1 MILLTTTDKLNIV
14 VENEDLLNG
23 NKNFKILCQQRL
35 YDGNTYKCISD
46 PTRFDLYKNIKAEYE
61 AHKPEAEA
69 EFDRQFKMLCKP
81 TPAPAPTPEPAPAPT
96 PAGAGDLGIQLQNIM
111 LKVLAEQSVDKVME
125 TAKPVIDDYIKNTYG
140 VLPKVIEVKTE
151 KGVKQITGVVH
162 EKFEQVLK
170 LINAEI
176 PVFMTGG
183 AGTGKN
189 VIAKQVAESLGL
201 EFYFTNAV
209 TQEYKLTGFID
220 ANGTYQETQF
230 FKAFTQGGLF
240 FLDEMDASIPEV
252 LIILNAALANGYF
265 DFPCGK
271 FDAHPDFRVIS
282 AGNTFGTGADIEYT
296 GRFQLDG
303 ASLDRFAV
311 IEIDYSPAIEEALA
325 DGDKDLLMFVRTFR
339 KVTYEAGIKCIASY
353 RTIERIKKMKGLF
366 DLDEVLKM
374 ALLKGLREDDVRIIR
389 QGFQANHVSNEYTK
403 ALA

>member
-1 MILLTTTDKLNIV
+1 MILLTTTEKLSII
-14 VENEDLLNG
+14 VENEDLMNG
-23 NKNFKILCQQRL
+23 NKNFKILCQQRI

-46 PTRFDLYKNIKAEYE
+46 PTKFNLYKNIIVDYE

-69 EFDRQFKMLCKP
+69 EFDRQFEMFKKSEP
-81 TPAPAPTPEPAPAPT
+81 QPEQKPAPAGNDFGT
-96 PAGAGDLGIQLQNIM
+96 QLQNMM
-111 LKVLAEQSVDKVME
+111 LKVLAEQSVDKVMGQ
-125 TAKPVIDDYIKNTYG
+125 AKPILDEYIRNTYG
-140 VLPKVIEVKTE
+140 VLPKVVEVKTE
-151 KGVKQITGVVH
+151 KGTKKIKGITH

-170 LINAEI
+170 IINADI

-230 FKAFTQGGLF
+230 FKAFTKGGLF

-252 LIILNAALANGYF
+252 LIILNSALANGYF

-271 FDAHPDFRVIS
+271 FEAHPDFRVIS

-325 DGDKDLLMFVRTFR
+325 DGDTDLLDFVRTFR
-339 KVTYEAGIKCIASY
+339 KVTYKAGIKCIASY
-353 RTIERIKKMKGLF
+353 RTIERVKKMKDLF
-366 DLDEVLKM
+366 NLKEVLKM
-374 ALLKGLREDDVRIIR
+374 ALTKGLRTDDLNIIKK
-389 QGFQANHVSNEYTK
+389 GFADEGVNNEYVK
-403 ALA
+403 ALI

>member
-1 MILLTTTDKLNIV
+1 MILLTTTEKLNIV
-14 VENEDLLNG
+14 VENEDLMKG
-23 NKNFKILCQQRL
+23 NKNFKILCQQRI
-35 YDGNTYKCISD
+35 YDGNTYACISD
-46 PTRFDLYKNIKAEYE
+46 PTKFNLYKNIIADYE

-69 EFDRQFKMLCKP
+69 EFDRQFEMFKKSEPKAEPVKP
-81 TPAPAPTPEPAPAPT
+81 EQNPAPVGNDFATS
-96 PAGAGDLGIQLQNIM
+96 LQNMM
-111 LKVLAEQSVDKVME
+111 LKVLAEQSVDKVMQN
-125 TAKPVIDDYIKNTYG
+125 AKPILDEYIKNTYG

-151 KGVKQITGVVH
+151 KGTNKIKGITH

-170 LINAEI
+170 IINANI

-220 ANGTYQETQF
+220 ANGTFQETQF
-230 FKAFTQGGLF
+230 FKAFTKGGLF

-252 LIILNAALANGYF
+252 LIILNSALANGYF

-271 FDAHPDFRVIS
+271 FDAHPDFRVIA

-311 IEIDYSPAIEEALA
+311 IEIDYSPAIENALA
-325 DGDKDLLMFVRTFR
+325 DGDTALLDFVRTFR
-339 KVTYEAGIKCIASY
+339 KVTYKAGIKCIASY
-353 RTIERIKKMKGLF
+353 RTIERVKKLKDLF
-366 DLDEVLKM
+366 NLKEVLKM
-374 ALLKGLREDDVRIIR
+374 SLTKGLRTDDLNIIKK
-389 QGFQANHVSNEYTK
+389 GFADEGVNNEYVK
-403 ALA
+403 ALI